1 MKIYFIY
8 SGHIQVCYLQERIIS
23 LPFFETEKVSADI
36 ETNAKRLYGS
46 TVHVN
51 FSPEDLQAEKEILVH
66 VTLPKPSKFIYLFI
80 FHIYINIHKYKL
92 SVLINFLFTELV
104 LKVKKQGDE
113 LYRQIFLTK
122 LTFGELREKIS
133 TKFQLKIEEIST
145 IVLLP
150 DIAILDDDDVGT
162 LTTGDVLE
170 IRINCGMYFWFF
182 IFIFQASKM
191 CILLNQSNYHHIAE
205 V

>member
-1 MKIYFIY
+1 MLHFLNL
-8 SGHIQVCYLQERIIS
+8 VS
-23 LPFFETEKVSADI
+23 L
-36 ETNAKRLYGS
+36 
-46 TVHVN
+46 
-51 FSPEDLQAEKEILVH
+51 
-66 VTLPKPSKFIYLFI
+66 FIYLFI

-170 IRINCGMYFWFF
+170 IRINCGMYFWFLF
-182 IFIFQASKM
+182 LYYIYFSGFQNVYPLEPKQLSSYSRSLVSM
-191 CILLNQSNYHHIAE
+191 QNRPNSNCKCDYS
-205 V
+205 